1 VKPVCIV
8 AEGTGGK
15 NDQLRANTG
24 CGIALNVSETPEK
37 RQRMKVS
44 RFAIRLAKINRRKV
58 NSDI

>member
-15 NDQLRANTG
+15 NDQSRANTG
-24 CGIALNVSETPEK
+24 YGIALNVSGTPEK
-37 RQRMKVS
+37 RQKMKVL